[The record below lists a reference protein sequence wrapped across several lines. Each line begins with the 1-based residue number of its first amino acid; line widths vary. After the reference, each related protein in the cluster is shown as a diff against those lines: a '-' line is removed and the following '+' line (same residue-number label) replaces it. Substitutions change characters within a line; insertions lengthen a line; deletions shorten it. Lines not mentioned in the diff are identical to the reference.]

1 MLMRIA
7 VDAHAIGRHLTGNE
21 VYVRSLLREFA
32 TLDPESEFVAYI
44 CGTGADRLVPRRFAT
59 RRVAAD
65 PYLRLGW
72 DLSRHLTSDKPDLLH
87 VQYTAP
93 LVNRTPIVV
102 TVHDVS
108 FIENPEYF
116 PALRR
121 AQLCFNVARTV
132 KLAAR
137 IITVSEFSRDAIL
150 RAYPISPDKVRVIPN
165 AASSEFRVVSRGR
178 ATQGIRDRFGIVAP
192 FIFSVGDLQ
201 PRKNHIGL
209 ITAFAS
215 LAAAHPELDHHLVI
229 AGQNTWFTPRV
240 LAAAHASG
248 LASRIHFLGFV
259 SDADLVQLY
268 NACDCFAFPSF
279 YEGFGLPILEA
290 MACGRAVACS
300 NTSAMPEVAEGAGLL
315 FDPRNPTSI
324 ARAIADILLDTELR
338 ERLEIRGLQRAAH
351 FNWRKSA
358 RATLDVYRE
367 IVVGNRVTSATAALL
382 AIERAGKAEAK
393 GSEISPVRK
402 R

>member
-1 MLMRIA
+1 MRIA

-32 TLDPESEFVAYI
+32 TLDTESEFIAYVSEE
-44 CGTGADRLVPRRFAT
+44 GADRLVPRRFRT
-59 RRVAAD
+59 RHVASD
-65 PYLRLGW
+65 PYIRLGW
-72 DLSRHLTSDKPDLLH
+72 DLSRRLSEDQPDLIH

-93 LVNRTPIVV
+93 LGTRTPVVV

-116 PALRR
+116 PPVRR
-121 AQLCFNVARTV
+121 AMLRLNVARTV
-132 KLAAR
+132 KLASR

-150 RAYPISPDKVRVIPN
+150 RTYPVAPDKVRVIPN

-178 ATQGIRDRFGIVAP
+178 ATQAIQERFGITAP
-192 FIFSVGDLQ
+192 FVFSVGDLQ

-209 ITAFAS
+209 IAAFAGMV
-215 LAAAHPELDHHLVI
+215 AAHPELEHHLVI

-240 LAAAHASG
+240 HAAAQASG
-248 LASRIHFLGFV
+248 LADRIHFTGFV
-259 SDADLVQLY
+259 SDADLVQFY
-268 NACDCFAFPSF
+268 NACDCFVFPSF

-324 ARAIADILLDTELR
+324 ARAVADILLDTELR
-338 ERLEIRGLQRAAH
+338 ERIESRGLQRAAH

-367 IVVGNRVTSATAALL
+367 VVA
-382 AIERAGKAEAK
+382 ERAGSVGVTPLGADQA
-393 GSEISPVRK
+393 PVGKLNVVPRK

>member
-1 MLMRIA
+1 MRIA

-32 TLDPESEFVAYI
+32 TLDPESEFIAYVSER
-44 CGTGADRLVPRRFAT
+44 GADKLVPRRFKT
-59 RRVAAD
+59 QQVASN

-72 DLSRHLTSDKPDLLH
+72 DLTRRTALDKPDLLH

-93 LVNRTPIVV
+93 LVNRTPVV
-102 TVHDVS
+102 TTVHDVS

-116 PALRR
+116 PAMRRGQLR
-121 AQLCFNVARTV
+121 FNVARTV
-132 KLAAR
+132 GMASR

-150 RAYPISPDKVRVIPN
+150 RTYPVSPDQVRVIPN
-165 AASSEFRVVSRGR
+165 AASPEFRVVARGR
-178 ATQGIRDRFGIVAP
+178 ATKAVSERFGLEAP

-215 LAAAHPELDHHLVI
+215 LLATHPQLNHHLVI

-240 LAAAHASG
+240 LAAAQASG
-248 LASRIHFLGFV
+248 LAHRIHFTGFV

-268 NACDCFAFPSF
+268 NACECFAFPSF

-300 NTSAMPEVAEGAGLL
+300 GTSAMPEVAEGAGLL
-315 FDPRNPTSI
+315 FDPRNPASI
-324 ARAIADILLDTELR
+324 ARSIADILLDTELR
-338 ERLEIRGLQRAAH
+338 QRMETRGLQRAAH

-367 IVVGNRVTSATAALL
+367 VVLENSKANANSGAATIEERVAA
-382 AIERAGKAEAK
+382 
-393 GSEISPVRK
+393 PVRPHGK